1 MPAGREK
8 HMSKSDT
15 FQAAFVC
22 IAECSSYR
30 CVSRVPNDGIT
41 WRVGLVSEGR
51 EEEEKELVLFFFRVK
66 ELVLDRFKREGAGAR
81 AGLGYAI
88 IWA

>member
-1 MPAGREK
+1 
-8 HMSKSDT
+8 MSKSDT

-22 IAECSSYR
+22 TAECSSYR

-51 EEEEKELVLFFFRVK
+51 EEEEKELVL
-66 ELVLDRFKREGAGAR
+66 DRFKKKGSWCSSRT
-81 AGLGYAI
+81 GLRHHIYGLEVGERFGRDSLLT
-88 IWA
+88 W